1 MTDFHSPATR
11 SYLFINPVVAAM
23 AGDEYPLILAQVN
36 TLGFSILDCPDAAEL
51 VHSAHEAALRCASV
65 RPLID
70 QRCPL
75 IRKIVLQDYPAL
87 VNQLVVTPSILLTC
101 ASQLHEQY
109 VAAAPAKNSL
119 TVITPCQALS
129 EAGDDLGL
137 PRLTFLT
144 WNQFAI
150 LNALPNRLRQI
161 DQSPIPPG
169 FFQFDDSTILE
180 TSGESGV
187 RNALDQAAKQTCP
200 ADFLELL
207 YCERG
212 CHNGDGV
219 WQSQFE

>member
-1 MTDFHSPATR
+1 MTSQQTSDAI
-11 SYLFINPVVAAM
+11 SYLFINPVVTAM
-23 AGDEYPLILAQVN
+23 AGDEYPSLLRQISA
-36 TLGFSILDCPDAAEL
+36 LGHRVLDCPTAATS
-51 VHSAHEAALRCASV
+51 VHAAHETALRCASV

-75 IRKIVLQDYPAL
+75 IRKIVLEDYPAL
-87 VNQLVVTPSILLTC
+87 
-101 ASQLHEQY
+101 AD
-109 VAAAPAKNSL
+109 
-119 TVITPCQALS
+119 
-129 EAGDDLGL
+129 AGDELGV

-150 LNALPNRLRQI
+150 QNALPNRLKPI

-180 TSGESGV
+180 TSGESDV
-187 RNALDQAAKQTCP
+187 RNALDQAANQTCP